1 MRGTPLAKAAEAA
14 KAAVALTAVAVLA
27 GCSGGGA
34 EPAGPRTTAAAEV
47 CGGFARDAVTAA
59 ALKDVMGTERY
70 EEGASHPDSALA
82 ELRELIRAGQ
92 ENPARPQGHTYCR
105 LRPTV
110 PDGQDLT
117 VLVNG
122 VAEAPGQDPRLTATT
137 WYASGAR
144 AFATH
149 GHAKVYFTCGP
160 KPSDRGIV
168 IETEVSAPDGTAE
181 ADPRRR
187 TRLVTLANAAA
198 RHVAAEL
205 GCTDT
210 ELAAGVPAPL
220 PAGGAHGKG
229 TGP

>member
-1 MRGTPLAKAAEAA
+1 MRGMPLAKAA
-14 KAAVALTAVAVLA
+14 KAAVALTAAAVLA

-34 EPAGPRTTAAAEV
+34 EPAGSRTRAAAEV
-47 CGGFARDAVTAA
+47 CGGFAEDAATAA
-59 ALKDVMGTERY
+59 ALKGVMGAERY
-70 EEGASHPDSALA
+70 EEGASHPDRAVA
-82 ELRELIRAGQ
+82 ELRELVRAGQ

-105 LRPTV
+105 LRPAT

-117 VLVNG
+117 LLVNG

-149 GHAKVYFTCGP
+149 GHAKVYFPCRP

-168 IETEVSAPDGTAE
+168 IETEASAPDGTAE
-181 ADPRRR
+181 TDPQRR

-210 ELAAGVPAPL
+210 KLAVGVPAPL
-220 PAGGAHGKG
+220 PKGGVDTKG
-229 TGP
+229 AAP